1 MRSSM
6 HYSIPIVAGL
16 LIMAVAFIIPA
27 PSVEAQCG
35 SQASS
40 CKNCH
45 EVQGQMPVNNI
56 GDWHISHAFGDFC
69 EFCHAGNVQ
78 AMEADAAH
86 LGMAEP
92 LADIQASCGAC
103 HPADTRE
110 KAEVYA
116 VALGVTIGS
125 GAAAGP
131 AAGEPSQGAPEA
143 GGESAPAAIVVL
155 PASAAAQEGVI
166 DYGKRYDETVLGI
179 RQINWGNLTLG
190 GMIAVVA
197 IGGGALVLWN
207 ERRLRIAA
215 KPGLKAEGEMKE
227 AALPS
232 IEGVSPEILALLPK
246 IEALNPLGKR
256 ALRKLLQDPSTA
268 SDLLH
273 RLSRL
278 DPDLLRQLRGLD
290 RGTRSL
296 LLAMVNE

>member
-1 MRSSM
+1 MSSGM
-6 HYSIPIVAGL
+6 KSWIPIAAGL
-16 LIMAVAFIIPA
+16 LMVAVALIIPA

-78 AMEADAAH
+78 AMEAEAAH
-86 LGMAEP
+86 AGMVEP
-92 LADIQASCGAC
+92 LSDIQASCGAC
-103 HPADTRE
+103 HPSDTRE

-116 VALGVTIGS
+116 VALGVAIGS

-131 AAGEPSQGAPEA
+131 AGGEPSQGAPETS
-143 GGESAPAAIVVL
+143 GETAPPAIVE
-155 PASAAAQEGVI
+155 PAPESVQEGVI
-166 DYGKRYDETVLGI
+166 DYDQRYDETVLGN
-179 RQINWGNLTLG
+179 RQINWGNLILG

-197 IGGGALVLWN
+197 LGGGAFVLLH
-207 ERRLRIAA
+207 ERRLRVPA
-215 KPGLKAEGEMKE
+215 KPRAKADVEGKE
-227 AALPS
+227 TTLPS
-232 IEGVSPEILALLPK
+232 IEGVSPEIAALIPQ

-256 ALRKLLQDPSTA
+256 ALRKLLQDPDTA

-290 RGTRSL
+290 RDTRSL